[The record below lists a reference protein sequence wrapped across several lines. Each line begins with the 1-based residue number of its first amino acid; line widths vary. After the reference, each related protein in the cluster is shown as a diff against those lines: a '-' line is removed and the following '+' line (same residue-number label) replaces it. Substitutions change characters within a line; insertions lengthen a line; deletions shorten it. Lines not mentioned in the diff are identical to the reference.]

1 MEVEV
6 KTILSVMGTL
16 VLTIIVFVA
25 AYWVSKTVGRSY
37 QSTSKSTKPNGIKMI
52 DRHVMGKEQGLYLVQ
67 VGGRVFLIGATAQS
81 IVKLDELDATLFP
94 SESLASEQVAPFTD
108 IWRRT
113 MKKHVSEQEKGGASD
128 DS

>member
-1 MEVEV
+1 MGIEA
-6 KTILSVMGTL
+6 KTILSVLGTL
-16 VLTIIVFVA
+16 ILTIIVFIG

-37 QSTSKSTKPNGIKMI
+37 QINSKSTKPNGIKMI
-52 DRHVMGKEQGLYLVQ
+52 DRHVIGKEQGLYLVQ
-67 VGGRVFLIGATAQS
+67 AGGRVFLIGATAQS

-94 SESLASEQVAPFTD
+94 SESLANEQVAPFTD

-113 MKKHVSEQEKGGASD
+113 MKKHVSEQKKGGASD